1 MQGIN
6 LCIYFM
12 SVVCY
17 VCRKGEIKMD
27 IPDFLKD
34 FIDKEL
40 ASEGITPELLNMVD
54 LDIAYSPVIP
64 YKGAEPCKVSKR
76 VGGKYLVEDE
86 IMISNNTAMVTKDS
100 LKIMR
105 LRYLLQREQDY
116 KPLMEQL
123 KRGLTNPA

>member
-1 MQGIN
+1 
-6 LCIYFM
+6 
-12 SVVCY
+12 
-17 VCRKGEIKMD
+17 MD